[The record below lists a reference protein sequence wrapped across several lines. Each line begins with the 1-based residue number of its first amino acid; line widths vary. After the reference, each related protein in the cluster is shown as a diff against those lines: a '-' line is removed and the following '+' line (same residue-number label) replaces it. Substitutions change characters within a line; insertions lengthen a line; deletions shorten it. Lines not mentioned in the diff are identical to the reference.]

1 MVSRSITSLNVS
13 IEEEDELRTP
23 DPPSLSGILS
33 QDWQRA
39 TSLLEGAAS
48 LIAPI
53 SLAWFP
59 RVGHLFIRS
68 LYGVATH
75 SAHLCFS
82 RCEHLQDVRVATGV
96 EWGGWWVSDLV
107 DDVFGDFN

>member
-48 LIAPI
+48 LT
-53 SLAWFP
+53 SLARFP
-59 RVGHLFIRS
+59 RVGHMFIRS
-68 LYGVATH
+68 LCGVANH
-75 SAHLCFS
+75 SAHLFFS
-82 RCEHLQDVRVATGV
+82 RCEHLQGVSVTTGV
-96 EWGGWWVSDLV
+96 EWRGWWVSDLV
-107 DDVFGDFN
+107 DDVTGDLN